1 MKYSLFVALFFIS
14 SLIYSQAT
22 PQWLF
27 PIWFEDANGDRDT
40 VYIGYDPDAN
50 LISGVF
56 DEEFEDYIWVDTSK
70 FNVLINSGSPSPY
83 TGDYNVDSGKTIE
96 VVSGEYEGFDIDFIK
111 GKMPIIMYWDM
122 SLFYSS
128 NLPYPDLSP
137 YPNAVGLVYCNA
149 GEPGYVNC
157 PSAFDDDPLSMV
169 DSINVYYKF
178 PIASPHLFDGSG
190 IPPYDEPEEVL
201 GSFVVAILPFE
212 IYNSILYIDYNP
224 NEVIPNPFTDYIR
237 IQGDDYISL
246 INLYNI
252 FGQII
257 KTIHPINTY
266 SYVLLTEDLQNG
278 IYYLEVEKNKKRKTY
293 IILKQ

>member
-1 MKYSLFVALFFIS
+1 FTF
-14 SLIYSQAT
+14 
-22 PQWLF
+22 
-27 PIWFEDANGDRDT
+27 
-40 VYIGYDPDAN
+40 
-50 LISGVF
+50 
-56 DEEFEDYIWVDTSK
+56 
-70 FNVLINSGSPSPY
+70 SPSTGIWNSDSSKDIEITNSYYFAPY
-83 TGDYNVDSGKTIE
+83 
-96 VVSGEYEGFDIDFIK
+96 IDFIK
-111 GKMPIIMYWDM
+111 GQMPITMYWDM
-122 SLFYSS
+122 SLFYST
-128 NLPYPDLSP
+128 NLPYPDLTP

-169 DSINVYYKF
+169 DSINVYYEF

-224 NEVIPNPFTDYIR
+224 NEVTPNPFTDYIS

-246 INLYNI
+246 INLYNTL
-252 FGQII
+252 GQII
-257 KTIHPINTY
+257 KTIHPINSY

-278 IYYLEVEKNKKRKTY
+278 IYYLEVEKNKKRNTY